1 MWAAIA
7 AIVQSVLGAL
17 FSALRV
23 RRLDREYDAALRG
36 QAIDDA
42 ALETNEAIH
51 DIAEARA
58 GVPDSPVDPDA
69 LARELRDERRD
80 ARPGRVPA
88 ARRRR
93 PF

>member
-1 MWAAIA
+1 MWAAVA
-7 AIVQSVLGAL
+7 AIVQAVLRAL

-23 RRLDREYDAALRG
+23 RRLDREYDATLRG
-36 QAIDDA
+36 QAIDGA

-51 DIAEARA
+51 DTAEARA
-58 GVPDSPVDPDA
+58 GVPDSSVDPDA
-69 LARELRDERRD
+69 LARELRGERRD
-80 ARPGRVPA
+80 ARPGRDPA

>member
-1 MWAAIA
+1 MWSALA

-42 ALETNEAIH
+42 ALETNGAIH
-51 DIAEARA
+51 DLAEARA
-58 GVPDSPVDPDA
+58 GVPDSPVGPDA
-69 LARELRDERRD
+69 LALELRGERRD
-80 ARPGRVPA
+80 ASAGGDPP

>member
-1 MWAAIA
+1 MWPALT

-58 GVPDSPVDPDA
+58 GVPDSPVDSDA
-69 LARELRDERRD
+69 LARELRGERRD
-80 ARPGRVPA
+80 ARPDRDPA